1 MTEQLCFT
9 QVSLTSFSFP
19 WIQAADLHCC
29 TNGEPTCHPLLTS
42 WFYLNPF
49 QPWPTS
55 AVSGSGSAATTA
67 LCSIGLMPMMALP
80 QTENY
85 ARGFQVQMY
94 FPHCQFAATER
105 KASLFCKKI
114 QHPRR
119 NCEGE
124 GGTQHISIPRPNRIQ
139 VTDLHGSS
147 TISGRHVLNIR
158 ALRESLRLRQLKSQ
172 SSSTIHLR

>member
-1 MTEQLCFT
+1 ML
-9 QVSLTSFSFP
+9 VFSKKERSWQSSYAIRKVASHPSPFLGFRR
-19 WIQAADLHCC
+19 QTCTAAQM
-29 TNGEPTCHPLLTS
+29 GKPTCHPLLTS

-105 KASLFCKKI
+105 KTSLFCKKYNT
-114 QHPRR
+114 PAETARVR
-119 NCEGE
+119 AVLS
-124 GGTQHISIPRPNRIQ
+124 ISLYLVPIGFR
-139 VTDLHGSS
+139 
-147 TISGRHVLNIR
+147 
-158 ALRESLRLRQLKSQ
+158 
-172 SSSTIHLR
+172 